1 MSNENKN
8 IPLELQYD
16 AVYILDLNTQTFERI
31 RTIDSVRRPNGP
43 YELTTD
49 VFFSVLRGYIHPS
62 DQELFDD
69 FVNRKT
75 LVTRLKKCE
84 RGILTEYMRIS
95 NTSGAYVW
103 KSHTMQ
109 YIEDKNQIIY
119 TTQAVPFTKNRLIQR
134 VAPDYLIEGLNGY
147 KKSYHKVV
155 SQALLDSKT
164 INLFWKDRERRFL
177 GANSKF
183 LETYGF
189 KDISEI
195 LGKTDEEMG
204 WHKNAEPFRDD
215 EYKVIQNGEVI
226 INRIGKCIIK
236 GVEHNILVY
245 KEPLYENGVI
255 VGLVGYF
262 INLDEMEDLYSL
274 VGTALDIMDKGI

>member
-1 MSNENKN
+1 MDMEKINLQ
-8 IPLELQYD
+8 LEQQYD
-16 AVYILDLNTQTFERI
+16 AVYMLNMSTGTFEKV
-31 RTIDSVRRPNGP
+31 RTIDTVRKPNGS
-43 YELTTD
+43 YEKTVE

-62 DQELFDD
+62 DQELYDYFISK
-69 FVNRKT
+69 NT
-75 LVTRLKKCE
+75 LIERLKESE
-84 RGILTEYMRIS
+84 RGFITEYMRIS

-109 YIEDKNQIIY
+109 YVADENIIIY

-134 VAPDYLIEGLNGY
+134 VAPDYLIGSLDGY

-164 INLFWKDRERRFL
+164 INLFWKDTDRRFL
-177 GANSKF
+177 GANSRF

-204 WHKNAEPFRDD
+204 WHSENKPFHDD
-215 EYKVIQNGEVI
+215 ECRVIEHGEVI
-226 INRIGKCIIK
+226 INRIGKCFIK

-245 KEPLYENGVI
+245 KEPLYENGEI

-262 INLDEMEDLYSL
+262 INIDEMEDLYSL
-274 VGTALDIMDKGI
+274 VGTALDIMNK